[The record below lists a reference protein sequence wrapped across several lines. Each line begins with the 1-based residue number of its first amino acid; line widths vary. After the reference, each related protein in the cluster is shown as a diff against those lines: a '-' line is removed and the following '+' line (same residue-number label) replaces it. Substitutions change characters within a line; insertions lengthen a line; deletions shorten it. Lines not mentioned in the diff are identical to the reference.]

1 MPRKTR
7 TPAKM
12 AFWAFLLFIPVILV
26 VAAVRMPYGEGI
38 VRNLAV
44 RGAKSTLGADLYI
57 GSMSGNPVVG
67 YRARDIVLTQDGL
80 PVLSA
85 SELTF
90 RQDIP
95 SILQR
100 RIFIR
105 RLDIR
110 GGDVD
115 LDRLAEILP
124 DIQKDRDR
132 LDIPLDTV
140 TLGDC
145 IVRTRSGQLDLH
157 RANLRISDFAL
168 RRFLDELLEVHG
180 VQVQRVVGGIGRA
193 GIGHFDFS
201 RRKSHS
207 TGHHNDTES
216 KQEKPFHT
224 YHSFSK

>member
-7 TPAKM
+7 SPAKL
-12 AFWAFLLFIPVILV
+12 AFWAFLLFIPALLV

-38 VRNLAV
+38 VRGLAV
-44 RGAKSTLGADLYI
+44 RGAKNALGADLYI
-57 GSMSGNPVVG
+57 GSMSGNPIVG
-67 YRARDIVLTQDGL
+67 YRARDIVLTQEGL

-124 DIQKDRDR
+124 EFQKQGDR

-140 TLGDC
+140 MMQDC
-145 IVRTRSGQLDLH
+145 IIRTRD
-157 RANLRISDFAL
+157 
-168 RRFLDELLEVHG
+168 
-180 VQVQRVVGGIGRA
+180 
-193 GIGHFDFS
+193 
-201 RRKSHS
+201 RKSVV
-207 TGHHNDTES
+207 
-216 KQEKPFHT
+216 
-224 YHSFSK
+224 